1 MMSYYYQFF
10 GWILKVI
17 YNFVG
22 SNYALALIL
31 FTLFF
36 RIILLPSTIS
46 QQKGAAKQMRMQ
58 SKIKR
63 IQEKYKDYQKP
74 DKQQKIQQEQQE
86 LYQNE
91 GFSSMTGGCLPLL
104 IQLPVMWG
112 LYGAVYRPLKYI
124 LGLSDEILTKFV
136 EAYNSIMD
144 TSIALANRGS
154 QAEMLIMQKMNEV
167 LAKCPD
173 TPVEVVE
180 KIKNFNFT
188 VFGIPLYATP
198 SFNTFKNLGSATTE
212 EKLLLLIP
220 ILAFLTSL
228 LTSVYTQV
236 RQKKTNPGAAQMK
249 SMGCMMIFM
258 MPAMSLWI
266 TSTLPAAVGMYWII
280 SNIIAFVQMFVL
292 GFTHDPKKVLAKLMV
307 EETIERR
314 SRERNIKNAAKN
326 LEIEN

>member
-1 MMSYYYQFF
+1 MYYQIF

-17 YNFVG
+17 YDFVG
-22 SNYALALIL
+22 SNYAIALIL

-46 QQKGAAKQMRMQ
+46 QQKSAAKQMRMQ
-58 SKIKR
+58 SKIRR

-104 IQLPVMWG
+104 IQLPIMWG

-124 LGLSDEILTKFV
+124 LGLGDQIINSFV
-136 EAYNSIMD
+136 DAYNTLPGVTALD
-144 TSIALANRGS
+144 PNNRTS
-154 QAEMLIMQKMNEV
+154 EMFLMQKMNEV
-167 LAKCPD
+167 LAKCPN
-173 TPVEVVE
+173 TPAEVVE

-198 SFNTFKNLGSATTE
+198 SFSTFKNLGSATTE

-220 ILAFLTSL
+220 ILAFLTSM
-228 LTSVYTQV
+228 LTSVYTQIK
-236 RQKKTNPGAAQMK
+236 QKKTNPGAAQMK
-249 SMGCMMIFM
+249 SMGCMMILM

-280 SNIIAFVQMFVL
+280 SNIIAFLQMFVL
-292 GFTHDPKKVLAKLMV
+292 SYTHDPKKVLAKLMV

-314 SRERNIKNAAKN
+314 SREKNIKDAAKN